1 MDEPDLPRS
10 ARGAPVVALS
20 REDLDL
26 FSVDDLDERVAL
38 LKAEISRVEA
48 AKKRKFAS
56 RSAADALFGR
66 KPDTDADLGT
76 GVAGLDP

>member
-10 ARGAPVVALS
+10 ARGATVVALS

-26 FSVDDLDERVAL
+26 FSVEDLNERVAL
-38 LKAEISRVEA
+38 LQAEISRVEA
-48 AKKRKFAS
+48 AKQRKLAS

-66 KPDTDADLGT
+66 KAD
-76 GVAGLDP
+76 